1 MPQLFSGRI
10 LASFF
15 KSVLH
20 RKTPRNNQPS
30 NPHQPTQSSPIQAL
44 AMASTN
50 CWKCLI
56 RPSTSASPYALSNTQ
71 RVAAFSTATAVL
83 ARAPAT
89 SKQKPSMPNMKAK
102 GAARS
107 LRIRKKAP
115 VKTGRPPAPG
125 ERKAMRKR
133 IVLSNTNALEVQ
145 GLQELSPETMV
156 DAVMVGKVV
165 AIPGPVID
173 QLRVVEAFKNN
184 QSWDLF
190 RSPSILVRDE
200 TVILAKKILEAAAAK
215 KTGSIILSGAR
226 ATGKSMLLLQAMA
239 TAFTKGWIV
248 ISIPDGSFSPPP
260 LHTSTQANPTPL

>member
-1 MPQLFSGRI
+1 
-10 LASFF
+10 
-15 KSVLH
+15 
-20 RKTPRNNQPS
+20 
-30 NPHQPTQSSPIQAL
+30 
-44 AMASTN
+44 MASTN

-56 RPSTSASPYALSNTQ
+56 RPSSSSSPYALSNAQ
-71 RVAAFSTATAVL
+71 GLAAFSTVAARAATG
-83 ARAPAT
+83 RAPAN
-89 SKQKPSMPNMKAK
+89 SKAKAKPAPNMKAK

-107 LRIRKKAP
+107 LRVKKKAP

-156 DAVMVGKVV
+156 DAAMVGKVV

-200 TVILAKKILEAAAAK
+200 TVTLAKKMLEAAAAK

-248 ISIPDGSFSPPP
+248 ISIPNGKSAPP
-260 LHTSTQANPTPL
+260 LCTSPQANPTPLQLKS

>member
-1 MPQLFSGRI
+1 MPELFSGRI

-20 RKTPRNNQPS
+20 PKHLETPTFVPPS
-30 NPHQPTQSSPIQAL
+30 THQSSPIQAL

-56 RPSTSASPYALSNTQ
+56 RPSSSSSPYALSSAQ

-83 ARAPAT
+83 ARAEAT
-89 SKQKPSMPNMKAK
+89 SKSKPKPNMKAK

-107 LRIRKKAP
+107 LRIKKKAP

-156 DAVMVGKVV
+156 DAAMVGKVV

-190 RSPSILVRDE
+190 RSPSVLVRDE
-200 TVILAKKILEAAAAK
+200 TVILAKKMLDAAAAR
-215 KTGSIILSGAR
+215 KTGSIILAGAR
-226 ATGKSMLLLQAMA
+226 ATGKSMLVLQAMA

-248 ISIPDGSFSPPP
+248 ISIPDGK
-260 LHTSTQANPTPL
+260 STDRKSVV